1 MRHSDF
7 AELAAFAAIVEE
19 GSFRGAA
26 ARLGLRPSTVSHSL
40 RALEEKLGVQLLH
53 RTTRSVAPTEA
64 GQVFFARVGPALA
77 GMESAVE
84 AVNAHSTFIIPDD
97 ISMFFCHNFGAL
109 EIQK

>member
-1 MRHSDF
+1 MHEGHQSIMRHSDF

-53 RTTRSVAPTEA
+53 RTTRSVAPTR
-64 GQVFFARVGPALA
+64 QKPDRRSLRVSARPWRGWKTPSRPSMPIVTFRPAA
-77 GMESAVE
+77 SV
-84 AVNAHSTFIIPDD
+84 
-97 ISMFFCHNFGAL
+97 
-109 EIQK
+109 